1 MKKDTKST
9 KAQVVEA
16 LTKTQSEYLDSVIG
30 YQLEVINM
38 DNVYNKD
45 RAVLVKLLVENVS
58 LALGTEPSY
67 ALWNTCHNHV
77 SYGVCQATGMDS
89 KSFDNN
95 IWSNITKRLESDY
108 ALVKPKSPNVKSEQ
122 KSEQRA
128 KIDAMTDQELKDAG
142 KLVELARREENRL
155 KQENQTAKKAH
166 TKFIKE
172 FSDKMK
178 DLAKTEYDFAMY
190 LENNLNTY
198 REQFKKQK

>member
-16 LTKTQSEYLDSVIG
+16 LTKTQSEYLDNAIG

-67 ALWNTCHNHV
+67 VLWNTCHNHV

-95 IWSNITKRLESDY
+95 IWSNITKRLESDFE
-108 ALVKPKSPNVKSEQ
+108 LIKPKSPNKKSEQ

-128 KIDAMTDQELKDAG
+128 KIDAMTDEQLKDAG

-166 TKFIKE
+166 NKFIKE

>member
-16 LTKTQSEYLDSVIG
+16 LTKTQSEYLDNAIG

-67 ALWNTCHNHV
+67 VLWNTCHNHV

-95 IWSNITKRLESDY
+95 IWSNITKRLESDFE
-108 ALVKPKSPNVKSEQ
+108 LIKPKSPNKKSEQ

-142 KLVELARREENRL
+142 KLVELARREENAI
-155 KQENQTAKKAH
+155 KKENQTAKKAH
-166 TKFIKE
+166 NKFITE
-172 FSDKMK
+172 FTATMK
-178 DLAKTEYDFAMY
+178 NLAKTEYDFAMY

>member
-1 MKKDTKST
+1 MCSSD
-9 KAQVVEA
+9 
-16 LTKTQSEYLDSVIG
+16 LYLDSVIG

-45 RAVLVKLLVENVS
+45 RAVLVKLLVENMS

-95 IWSNITKRLESDY
+95 IWSNITKRLESDFE
-108 ALVKPKSPNVKSEQ
+108 LIKPKSPNKKSEQ

-128 KIDAMTDQELKDAG
+128 KIDAMTDEQLKDAG

-166 TKFIKE
+166 NKFIKE

-190 LENNLNTY
+190 LESNLNSY

>member
-16 LTKTQSEYLDSVIG
+16 LSKAQVEFLDNAIG

-38 DNVYNKD
+38 DNIYNKD
-45 RAVLVKLLVENVS
+45 RATLVKLLVENVS

-67 ALWNTCHNHV
+67 ALWNTCHDHIR
-77 SYGVCQATGMDS
+77 YGICQNTGMDD
-89 KSFDNN
+89 KSFENN
-95 IWSNITKRLESDY
+95 IWSNITKRLESDFE
-108 ALVKPKSPNVKSEQ
+108 LIKPKSPNKKSEQ

-128 KIDAMTDQELKDAG
+128 KIDAMTDEQLKDAG